1 MLPLKKILVTT
12 DFSTLSQEGIKV
24 AGELA
29 SAYSSTVIL
38 LHVVPPPHH
47 VLTSSGVSS
56 GKVQDYYGELIRLA
70 KESLQE
76 IAKTHFKKELSVS
89 LQVIQ
94 GDPPDEIVK
103 LASEEKVDLIVM
115 STRGTS
121 GRAKYMAGSVAVKV
135 AGMAPCPLMAVPGS

>member
-12 DFSTLSQEGIKV
+12 DFSTLSHEGMKV
-24 AGELA
+24 AAELV
-29 SAYSSTVIL
+29 SAYSSAVIL
-38 LHVVPPPHH
+38 LHVVPPPH

-56 GKVQDYYGELIRLA
+56 CKVQDYYGDVIRLA

-94 GDPPDEIVK
+94 GDPPDEIVR

-135 AGMAPCPLMAVPGS
+135 AGMATCPLMIVPAA